1 MRHMERLFL
10 LNKGGIKMPRPLP
23 NDSAD
28 NVDRLKKTIS
38 NMEAANEAAKTAEG
52 AELASIKEKNERR
65 KEAIEG
71 IQEEIHQE
79 NKSRINGYS

>member
-1 MRHMERLFL
+1 
-10 LNKGGIKMPRPLP
+10 MPRPLP

-52 AELASIKEKNERR
+52 AELASIKESNERR

-71 IQEEIHQE
+71 LEEEIQQE
-79 NKSRINGYS
+79 NKSRINGYIE